1 MRRYSISLLIVN
13 CSIKVA
19 NKDEEEDEWEYLKK
33 TVQQKDGK
41 QLRYRFFNL
50 SDEFIKYHQI
60 TEKIIEDEDEI
71 VNSHM
76 NIIKVIN

>member
-1 MRRYSISLLIVN
+1 MNYT
-13 CSIKVA
+13 A
-19 NKDEEEDEWEYLKK
+19 NKEDDEDEWEYLKK

-41 QLRYRFFNL
+41 QLRYDINKL

-76 NIIKVIN
+76 NIIKVDFL